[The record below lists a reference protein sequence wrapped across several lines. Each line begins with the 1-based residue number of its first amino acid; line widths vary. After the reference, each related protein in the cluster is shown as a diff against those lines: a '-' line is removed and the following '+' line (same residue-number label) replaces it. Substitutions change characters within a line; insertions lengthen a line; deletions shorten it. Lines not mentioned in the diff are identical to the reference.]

1 MNAKFSLNKFNL
13 TKFKLAKFN
22 LAKFNLIVAGGK
34 TGGHLFPGI
43 AVAQALKTA
52 NPEAKILF
60 VGTDAPFEIA
70 TLKTYE
76 FNHKAIMA
84 KPIKGGSLLGKLI
97 SIGFTLGS
105 LIQSLVLLIRFKPDF
120 VLGVGGFSSFAVV
133 LAAWILRI
141 PRAIQEQ
148 NSIPGITNRLL
159 SRFSDIIFTG
169 FETTRGMEQNPK
181 TRYVGN
187 PIRRANP
194 VQTRESNNESNRATD
209 IRPEDFTILVT
220 GGSQGA
226 ASINHAVMEALNLMD
241 LAQVHIIHQT
251 GLAEESQIQKAY
263 AKLKVSSTVQAFFH
277 DMPDLQDRANLV
289 VTRAGAG
296 TISELTFK
304 GIPAILVP
312 FPHAA
317 DDHQTCNAKILAEK
331 GAAILIADRDLTGPL
346 LKQTLQDLMK
356 DKDRLKQ
363 MGIAAKK
370 LAMPDA
376 DKIIASA
383 ILNTKDYNH
392 VSK

>member
-13 TKFKLAKFN
+13 AKSN
-22 LAKFNLIVAGGK
+22 LAKFNLIIAGGK

-43 AVAQALKTA
+43 AVAQALKA
-52 NPEAKILF
+52 INPEAKILF
-60 VGTDAPFEIA
+60 VGTDAPFEVA

-76 FNHKAIMA
+76 FSHKAIMA
-84 KPIKGGSLLGKLI
+84 KPIKGGSLFGKLI

-105 LIQSLVLLIRFKPDF
+105 LLQSLVLLVRFKPDF

-159 SRFSDIIFTG
+159 SRFSDTIFTG
-169 FETTRGMEQNPK
+169 FKTTKGMEQNPK
-181 TRYVGN
+181 NRYVGN

-194 VQTRESNNESNRATD
+194 VQTRESSNESSRATD
-209 IRPEDFTILVT
+209 IGPEDFTLLVT

-226 ASINHAVMEALNLMD
+226 ASINHAVLEALALMD

-251 GLAEESQIQKAY
+251 GLAQESQIQKAY
-263 AKLKVSSTVQAFFH
+263 AKLKVNSTVQAFFQ
-277 DMPDLQDRANLV
+277 DMPDLQDRADLV
-289 VTRAGAG
+289 ITRAGAS
-296 TISELTFK
+296 TISELTLK
-304 GIPAILVP
+304 GLPAILVP

-317 DDHQTCNAKILAEK
+317 DDHQTFNAKILADR

-346 LKQTLQDLMK
+346 LKETLQGLMK
-356 DKDRLKQ
+356 DKKKLKQ
-363 MGIAAKK
+363 MGIAARK

-383 ILNTKDYNH
+383 ILNTKDL
-392 VSK
+392 

>member
-1 MNAKFSLNKFNL
+1 MNAKINPNKYDLAKFN
-13 TKFKLAKFN
+13 LAKFN

-43 AVAQALKTA
+43 AIAQALKA
-52 NPEAKILF
+52 INPGAKILF

-76 FNHKAIMA
+76 FSHKAIMA
-84 KPIKGGSLLGKLI
+84 KPIKGGSLFGKLI

-105 LIQSLVLLIRFKPDF
+105 LIQSLVLLVRFKPDF

-159 SRFSDIIFTG
+159 SRFSDTIFTG
-169 FETTRGMEQNPK
+169 FEITKGMDQNPK

-187 PIRRANP
+187 PIRRTNS
-194 VQTRESNNESNRATD
+194 VQTRESSKESNRATD
-209 IRPEDFTILVT
+209 IGPENFTLLVT

-226 ASINHAVMEALNLMD
+226 ASINHAVMEALTLMD
-241 LAQVHIIHQT
+241 LAHLHIIHQT

-263 AKLKVSSTVQAFFH
+263 AKLKVSSTVQAFFQ
-277 DMPDLQDRANLV
+277 DMPDLQDRADLV
-289 VTRAGAG
+289 VTRAGAS
-296 TISELTFK
+296 TISELTLK
-304 GIPAILVP
+304 GLPAILVP

-317 DDHQTCNAKILAEK
+317 DDHQTFNAKILADR

-346 LKQTLQDLMK
+346 LKETLQGLMK
-356 DKDRLKQ
+356 DKKKLKQ
-363 MGIAAKK
+363 MGFAAKT

-376 DKIIASA
+376 DKIIAAA
-383 ILNTKDYNH
+383 ILNTKDL
-392 VSK
+392 

>member
-22 LAKFNLIVAGGK
+22 LAKFNLIIAGGK

-60 VGTDAPFEIA
+60 IGTDAPFEIA
-70 TLKTYE
+70 TLKTYG
-76 FNHKAIMA
+76 FRHKAIMA
-84 KPIKGGSLLGKLI
+84 KPIKGGSLFGKLI
-97 SIGFTLGS
+97 SIGCTLGS
-105 LIQSLVLLIRFKPDF
+105 LIQSLVLLVRFKPDF

-159 SRFSDIIFTG
+159 SRFSDTIFTG
-169 FETTRGMEQNPK
+169 FETTKGMDQNPK

-194 VQTRESNNESNRATD
+194 VQTPEANNESNRATD
-209 IRPEDFTILVT
+209 IRPEDFTLLVT

-241 LAQVHIIHQT
+241 LAHLHIIHQT
-251 GLAEESQIQKAY
+251 GLAEESQIQKAHV
-263 AKLKVSSTVQAFFH
+263 KLKASSTVQAFFQ
-277 DMPDLQDRANLV
+277 DMPALQDRADLV
-289 VTRAGAG
+289 VTRSGAG
-296 TISELTFK
+296 TISELTLK
-304 GIPAILVP
+304 GLPAILVP

-317 DDHQTCNAKILAEK
+317 DDHQTFNAKILADQ

-346 LKQTLQDLMK
+346 LKETLQDLMK
-356 DKDRLKQ
+356 DKKKLKQ
-363 MGIAAKK
+363 MGIAART

-383 ILNTKDYNH
+383 ILKTKDL
-392 VSK
+392 